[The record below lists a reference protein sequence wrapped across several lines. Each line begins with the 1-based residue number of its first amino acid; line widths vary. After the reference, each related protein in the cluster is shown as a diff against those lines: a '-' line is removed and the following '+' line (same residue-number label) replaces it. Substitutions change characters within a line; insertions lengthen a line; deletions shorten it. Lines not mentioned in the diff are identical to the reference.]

1 MDNFMLF
8 ICGVSITLISVM
20 GVLVHMVSLGYKQRT
35 KGKLPEI
42 AIEIPVE
49 VNK

>member
-1 MDNFMLF
+1 MLF

-42 AIEIPVE
+42 GIEIPVE
-49 VNK
+49 LHK

>member
-1 MDNFMLF
+1 MLF
-8 ICGVSITLISVM
+8 ICGVSITLISVI
-20 GVLVHMVSLGYKQRT
+20 GVLVHMVSLGYKQRP